1 MNMKRYAA
9 TAAAKPGPAVRERR
23 TSPVYHFAVHPL
35 HNPAKLIEEY
45 QPLMDYLNG
54 RLKV

>member
-1 MNMKRYAA
+1 MKRYAA